1 MVPVQPSWEA
11 GRCRVG
17 HDWAV
22 SYDLTI
28 IAGDEADGDY
38 AWRSTG
44 MTMALIVELLDLC
57 EVLDADE
64 PGPWP
69 DDPIEDRPR
78 DAAVFQRWHA
88 EQRNRVAAHV
98 EHPDQAP
105 LLVPLVKFSSNDP
118 WEVFPA
124 EAARMASALR
134 EEAGPEHADAAITRV
149 AENDDLDPDELPSEE
164 SVLRIADRFAEFCER
179 AARYGGFRVG

>member
-1 MVPVQPSWEA
+1 
-11 GRCRVG
+11 
-17 HDWAV
+17 V

-28 IAGDEADGDY
+28 IADDEAVDGDDT
-38 AWRSTG
+38 WRSTG
-44 MTMALIVELLDLC
+44 TTMGLIVELLDLC
-57 EVLDADE
+57 EALDADE

-69 DDPIEDRPR
+69 DEDRPR

-98 EHPDQAP
+98 DDADRAP
-105 LLVPLVKFSSNDP
+105 LRVPFVKFSSNDP

-124 EAARMASALR
+124 EAGRMASALR
-134 EEAGPEHADAAITRV
+134 SEEAGYAALVALERV
-149 AENDDLDPDELPSEE
+149 MENNGLDESELPSEE